1 MQPRIREVLTYL
13 DAQFDALRTAFES
26 VPREKRDDSPAPG
39 AWSPAG
45 IIEHLAIVETSI
57 GRLISQRVAAG
68 REAGVGPETEDASVV
83 ETFAYAN
90 AVLDR
95 TRKIV
100 SGERSHPT
108 QLWSE
113 AAWQAFDT
121 AHADLRAAVVSAD
134 GLALGEIVHPHPV
147 FGPLNLYHWI
157 AFVGGH
163 EARHAEQ
170 IREAGS
176 QAAAFGAQ

>member
-1 MQPRIREVLTYL
+1 MQPRIREVLSYL
-13 DAQFDALRTAFES
+13 DAHYDALRTAFES
-26 VPREKRDDSPAPG
+26 VPADKRDASPTPG

-45 IIEHLAIVETSI
+45 IVEHLAIVETSI

-68 REAGVGPETEDASVV
+68 RASGVGTETEESSVIESFV
-83 ETFAYAN
+83 HAKAIR
-90 AVLDR
+90 DR

-108 QLWSE
+108 QLPPD
-113 AAWQAFDT
+113 AAWKAFDA
-121 AHADLRAAVVSAD
+121 AHADLRAAVVAAD
-134 GLALGEIVHPHPV
+134 GVALGEIVHPHPA
-147 FGPLNLYHWI
+147 FGPLNLYHWV

-170 IREAGS
+170 IREA
-176 QAAAFGAQ
+176 AR

>member
-1 MQPRIREVLTYL
+1 MQPRIREVLSYL
-13 DAQFDALRTAFES
+13 DAQYDALRTAFES
-26 VPREKRDDSPAPG
+26 VPSERREASPAPG

-45 IIEHLAIVETSI
+45 IIEHLAIVEGSI

-68 REAGVGPETEDASVV
+68 RASGVGPETDESSVID
-83 ETFAYAN
+83 TFEHSR
-90 AVLDR
+90 AVRDR

-108 QLWSE
+108 QLTSE
-113 AAWQAFDT
+113 AAWKAFDA
-121 AHADLRAAVVSAD
+121 AHTDLRSAVVSAD
-134 GLALGEIVHPHPV
+134 GLALGKIVHPHPV

-157 AFVGGH
+157 AFVAGH

-170 IREAGS
+170 IREAAG
-176 QAAAFGAQ
+176 

>member
-1 MQPRIREVLTYL
+1 MHPRIREVLAYL
-13 DAQFDALRTAFES
+13 DLEFDALRKAFES
-26 VPREKRDDSPAPG
+26 VPSDKRDQSPAPG

-45 IIEHLAIVETSI
+45 IVEHLSIVEGNI
-57 GRLISQRVAAG
+57 GRLISQRIAAG
-68 REAGVGPETEDASVV
+68 RESGVRAETEESSVI
-83 ETFAYAN
+83 ETFAHAA
-90 AVLDR
+90 AVRDR
-95 TRKIV
+95 SRKIV

-108 QLWSE
+108 QHLAPD
-113 AAWQAFDT
+113 AAWTAFET
-121 AHADLRAAVVSAD
+121 AHANLRSTVVSAD

-170 IREAGS
+170 IRSQVAG
-176 QAAAFGAQ
+176 

>member
-1 MQPRIREVLTYL
+1 MQPRIQELLTYL
-13 DAQFDALRTAFES
+13 DAEYDALRTAFES
-26 VPREKRDDSPAPG
+26 VPHDKREMSPSPG

-45 IIEHLAIVETSI
+45 IIEHLSIVETGI

-68 REAGVGPETEDASVV
+68 REAGVGAETEASSVIA
-83 ETFAYAN
+83 TFAYAN
-90 AVLDR
+90 AIRDR
-95 TRKIV
+95 SRKIV

-108 QLWSE
+108 QMTSDAAWSAFE
-113 AAWQAFDT
+113 AA
-121 AHADLRAAVVSAD
+121 HANLRAAVVSAD
-134 GLALGEIVHPHPV
+134 GLALGEITHPHPV

-170 IREAGS
+170 IREAI
-176 QAAAFGAQ
+176 

>member
-1 MQPRIREVLTYL
+1 MQPRIQELLTYL
-13 DAQFDALRTAFES
+13 DAEYEALKSAFES
-26 VPREKRDDSPAPG
+26 VPTEKRDVPPSPG

-45 IIEHLAIVETSI
+45 IIEHLSIVETSI

-68 REAGVGPETEDASVV
+68 VGAETDESSVV
-83 ETFAYAN
+83 ATFVHAS
-90 AVLDR
+90 AVRDR

-108 QLWSE
+108 QLTSD
-113 AAWQAFDT
+113 AAWNAFDA
-121 AHADLRAAVVSAD
+121 AHANLRSAVVSAD

-170 IREAGS
+170 IREAAG
-176 QAAAFGAQ
+176 

>member
-13 DAQFDALRTAFES
+13 DEQYDGLRTAFES
-26 VPREKRDDSPAPG
+26 IPSEKRDESPAPG

-45 IIEHLAIVETSI
+45 IIEHLSIVETSI

-68 REAGVGPETEDASVV
+68 REAGIGAETDESSVI
-83 ETFAYAN
+83 ESFAYAN
-90 AVLDR
+90 TIRDR

-108 QLWSE
+108 QLSSE
-113 AAWQAFDT
+113 AAWKAFDT
-121 AHADLRAAVVSAD
+121 AHAELRAAVVSAD
-134 GLALGEIVHPHPV
+134 GVALGEIVHPHPV

-170 IREAGS
+170 IREARS
-176 QAAAFGAQ
+176 QLSAVTVQ

>member
-1 MQPRIREVLTYL
+1 L
-13 DAQFDALRTAFES
+13 DAEYEALKRAFES
-26 VPREKRDDSPAPG
+26 VPTEKRDVPPSPD

-45 IIEHLAIVETSI
+45 IIEHLSIVETSI

-68 REAGVGPETEDASVV
+68 REAGIGAETEASSVV
-83 ETFAYAN
+83 ASFPHAS
-90 AVLDR
+90 AVRDR

-100 SGERSHPT
+100 SGERSRPT
-108 QLWSE
+108 QMTSD
-113 AAWQAFDT
+113 AAWNAFDA
-121 AHADLRAAVVSAD
+121 AHSTLRAAVVSAD

-170 IREAGS
+170 IREA
-176 QAAAFGAQ
+176 AR

>member
-1 MQPRIREVLTYL
+1 MHPRIQELLTYL
-13 DAQFDALRTAFES
+13 DAQYDALRSAFES
-26 VPREKRDDSPAPG
+26 VPGDRREASPGPG

-45 IIEHLAIVETSI
+45 IIEHLAIVETGI

-68 REAGVGPETEDASVV
+68 REAGVAAETEESSVI
-83 ETFAYAN
+83 ETFAHAK
-90 AVLDR
+90 AIRDR

-108 QLWSE
+108 QMPSD
-113 AAWQAFDT
+113 AAWKAFDT
-121 AHADLRAAVVSAD
+121 AHADLRATVVAAD
-134 GLALGEIVHPHPV
+134 GMALGEIVHPHPV
-147 FGPLNLYHWI
+147 FGPLNLYHWV

-170 IREAGS
+170 IREVAG
-176 QAAAFGAQ
+176 

>member
-1 MQPRIREVLTYL
+1 MQSRIREVLTYL
-13 DAQFDALRTAFES
+13 DAQYDALRNAFES
-26 VPREKRDDSPAPG
+26 IPAEKRDESPAAG

-45 IIEHLAIVETSI
+45 VIEHLAIVETSI

-68 REAGVGPETEDASVV
+68 REAGVGAETDESSVLD
-83 ETFAYAN
+83 TFAHSKAIR
-90 AVLDR
+90 DR

-108 QLWSE
+108 QLPSE
-113 AAWQAFDT
+113 AAWKAFDA

-134 GLALGEIVHPHPV
+134 GIALGEIVHPHPV

-170 IREAGS
+170 IREAVS
-176 QAAAFGAQ
+176 PAPA